1 MKKSD
6 EDIKKKNNA
15 KENLDIEYSDEMADI
30 EYRDSIARAKAANQR
45 FDVDNI

>member
-15 KENLDIEYSDEMADI
+15 KENQDIEYSDEMADI

-45 FDVDNI
+45 FDADNI